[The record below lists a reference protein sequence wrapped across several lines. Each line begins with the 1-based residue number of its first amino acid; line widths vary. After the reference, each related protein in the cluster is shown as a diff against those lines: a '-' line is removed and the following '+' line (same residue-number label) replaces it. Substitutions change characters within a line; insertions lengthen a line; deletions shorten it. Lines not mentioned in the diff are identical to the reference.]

1 MAHAGGLRRVALG
14 AALAA
19 AGALVALPSSG
30 LAGVPAIQD
39 DHLTSSAPLDQIPA
53 RLQLVKATGAKVA
66 RYDIFWSQVAP
77 TKPKKPTNP
86 NDPAYDWSRADL
98 VIDGLAAA
106 GITPIVSVY
115 STPRWAVQ
123 GKNTRFESEYNPNAP
138 RPGDFGQFMQAVAK
152 RYAGKARHFEVWNE
166 PNLTGF
172 FSLNGK
178 SSLPQ
183 YKRMVK
189 AAYPR
194 IKAANK
200 AAIVIAGVAGPNNSG
215 RNGNVPASKWLTSL
229 TGDRGVLF
237 DAYSQH
243 IYPSQG
249 PRFYSKSYARAFP
262 SWLSV
267 PYIHQQL
274 DRKKKGMKLYI
285 TEAGY
290 TTAATPFRDS
300 TKAVVSPAM
309 QRKYLQQ
316 IYNLPAVRSPRTAAV
331 VWFNLQDN
339 VNWPAGLLRENG
351 TKKPSWAAFRALAS
365 KAIPSPLRVEL
376 SPKIK

>member
-1 MAHAGGLRRVALG
+1 M
-14 AALAA
+14 
-19 AGALVALPSSG
+19 
-30 LAGVPAIQD
+30 
-39 DHLTSSAPLDQIPA
+39 
-53 RLQLVKATGAKVA
+53 
-66 RYDIFWSQVAP
+66 
-77 TKPKKPTNP
+77 
-86 NDPAYDWSRADL
+86 
-98 VIDGLAAA
+98 
-106 GITPIVSVY
+106 
-115 STPRWAVQ
+115 
-123 GKNTRFESEYNPNAP
+123 
-138 RPGDFGQFMQAVAK
+138 
-152 RYAGKARHFEVWNE
+152 
-166 PNLTGF
+166 
-172 FSLNGK
+172 
-178 SSLPQ
+178 
-183 YKRMVK
+183 
-189 AAYPR
+189 
-194 IKAANK
+194 
-200 AAIVIAGVAGPNNSG
+200 
-215 RNGNVPASKWLTSL
+215 
-229 TGDRGVLF
+229 
-237 DAYSQH
+237 
-243 IYPSQG
+243 
-249 PRFYSKSYARAFP
+249 
-262 SWLSV
+262 